1 MSAVVTLKATPTTQQ
16 HGTPIIFSG
25 RVLYNAEPVL
35 GLTINIFEVSAGTF
49 LAAAETDLNGNYSVA
64 WIPPFDWI
72 GSFQVHTLAAM
83 MEGFYSDPVTL
94 TVTEDKPPISTLAV
108 LAIVGAAVVALKTL
122 IK

>member
-1 MSAVVTLKATPTTQQ
+1 MVK
-16 HGTPIIFSG
+16 
-25 RVLYNAEPVL
+25 
-35 GLTINIFEVSAGTF
+35 EVITDTF
-49 LAAAETDLNGNYSVA
+49 LAAADTDINGEYSVA